1 MDVKETTAKKTAKSE
16 KVEISK
22 EQFENLMSGYED
34 MKNQLAVLTKQVAEN
49 DNLNKSTDFTR
60 QEEERLLEIIRAE
73 NAKGEE
79 LVNLHIER
87 GSLKSN
93 QNSEVSINGS
103 QAIVPKGEDVM
114 VKRKLKE
121 VVDNSEKQKK
131 AALALQDKLSEEYQ
145 KAEDNGRL

>member
-1 MDVKETTAKKTAKSE
+1 MDVKETTAKKTAKLE

-22 EQFENLMSGYED
+22 EQFENLMNGYED
-34 MKNQLAVLTKQVAEN
+34 MKNQLAVLTKQAAEN

-121 VVDNSEKQKK
+121 VVDNSEKQKA

-145 KAEDNGRL
+145 KAEDKGML